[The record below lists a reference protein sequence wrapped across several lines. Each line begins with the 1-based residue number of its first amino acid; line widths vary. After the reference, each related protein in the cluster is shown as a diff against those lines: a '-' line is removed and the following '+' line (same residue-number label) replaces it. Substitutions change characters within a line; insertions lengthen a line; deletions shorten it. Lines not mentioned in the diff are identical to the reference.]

1 MPCLYS
7 IFPGGWLAYN
17 AAVVIVVVFVIV
29 NVVAVF
35 VVVVF
40 VIDNVVVVVV
50 IPKTYIGKVF
60 VVVAG
65 GIQ

>member
-17 AAVVIVVVFVIV
+17 AAVVLVVVFVIV
-29 NVVAVF
+29 N
-35 VVVVF
+35 
-40 VIDNVVVVVV
+40 VVVVV

>member
-29 NVVAVF
+29 NVVAF
-35 VVVVF
+35 
-40 VIDNVVVVVV
+40 VVVVVV

>member
-1 MPCLYS
+1 MF
-7 IFPGGWLAYN
+7 FPGGWLAYN
-17 AAVVIVVVFVIV
+17 AAVVLFVVFVIVNVNAVFVVVVVFVIV
-29 NVVAVF
+29 N
-35 VVVVF
+35 
-40 VIDNVVVVVV
+40 VVVVV